1 MCGIAGYIGHS
12 KRPKLSFKLI
22 TSIFDHLEIRGTDA
36 AGVWGTEFGEDG
48 RIVYHKEPTR
58 SSEFIR
64 KPFWYK
70 LKKIKTDMLLVHAR
84 ATSKDGGDPNN
95 NINNHPFVSNDRSI
109 GLVHN
114 GTIGEANEIKAI
126 YETQSDTDSECLLR
140 IFEHGLESD
149 FEAIQDTPD
158 YLCSRVGGIEKIW
171 SYVHSGAM
179 AVAIGER
186 IDEHKRGLFLFRN
199 EQRPLWI
206 ADLRNEL
213 GQIFFFSSPDIWT
226 RSIYSNDILKNQLK
240 NNQKLIEIPHG
251 EIWHFYIDEKNRHPS
266 DEQLYRFKIN
276 IESKIELEKNEF
288 ISIKPSKLNL
298 KIITNLK
305 SQPESTN
312 LLNYDENLWKFKEEK
327 NEYFCDNKN
336 YKKICEEIILKTKN
350 IESKLDYIIDNNIEI
365 NQYDQI
371 LDYLIQNKLDLD
383 YIEKIID

>member
-22 TSIFDHLEIRGTDA
+22 TNIFNHLEIRGTDA
-36 AGVWGTEFGEDG
+36 SGVWGTEFGEDG
-48 RIVYHKEPTR
+48 RVVYHKEPIR
-58 SSEFIR
+58 SSEFIQ

-95 NINNHPFVSNDRSI
+95 NINNHPFVNNDKSI

-114 GTIGEANEIKAI
+114 GTIGEANEIKNI

-149 FEAIQDTPD
+149 FELIQDTPD
-158 YLCSRVGGIEKIW
+158 YLCRRVSGIEKIW

-186 IDEHKRGLFLFRN
+186 IDEHKRGLLLFRN

-226 RSIYSNDILKNQLK
+226 RSIYSNDVLKNQLK

-251 EIWHFYIDEKNRHPS
+251 EIWYFYIDEKNRYPF
-266 DEQLYRFKIN
+266 DEQLYKFKIN
-276 IESKIELEKNEF
+276 IESKTELEKSEF
-288 ISIKPSKLNL
+288 ISIRPNKLNL

-305 SQPESTN
+305 NQAESSN
-312 LLNYDENLWKFKEEK
+312 LLKYDENLWKSEEEK
-327 NEYFCDNKN
+327 NEYFCDDKN
-336 YKKICEEIILKTKN
+336 YKKICEEIIIKTKN
-350 IESKLDYIIDNNIEI
+350 IESKLDYIISNNIKI